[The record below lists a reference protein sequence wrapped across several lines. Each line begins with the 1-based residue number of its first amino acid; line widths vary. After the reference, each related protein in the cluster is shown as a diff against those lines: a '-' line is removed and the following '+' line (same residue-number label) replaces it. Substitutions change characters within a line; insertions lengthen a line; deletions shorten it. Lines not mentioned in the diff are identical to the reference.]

1 MAAPFGS
8 CDSGLEADGVTN
20 DPSAEMAEVGRV
32 KLAGTPP
39 GRLKVSVVR
48 GDVRK
53 MHRSPENAS
62 ALFQVASQFNL
73 LEMVGPAV
81 TPEHGVT
88 RYKDDPPKARRV
100 RSPPARRRS
109 IATISRCD
117 GHGQTNERQAV
128 ASRPVHG
135 RPCHLRPRCRT
146 PREAA

>member
-1 MAAPFGS
+1 MS
-8 CDSGLEADGVTN
+8 LTTL
-20 DPSAEMAEVGRV
+20 SAEMAEVGRV

-53 MHRSPENAS
+53 MHRSPENAG

-109 IATISRCD
+109 IATISRW
-117 GHGQTNERQAV
+117 RR
-128 ASRPVHG
+128 SRPDEG
-135 RPCHLRPRCRT
+135 TSGCSESSRAR
-146 PREAA
+146 